1 MCIAGKSSG
10 GKAVIPSLSMSLI
23 VSYDWEK
30 YIKHME
36 RFYEKKK
43 ENPNMI
49 YRVEHDKISTVQN
62 VALYDLL
69 TEKLESKA
77 FAKRPNNPVSTLKKG
92 KGMFVQASIFEQVK
106 CLMQI
111 LSLFGR
117 VSGGCDL
124 QTVGGAGR
132 AAAMVG
138 FSSSLGN
145 WKKNYSNVCIIDQSA
160 SGLFEKHSVNLLDL
174 L

>member
-1 MCIAGKSSG
+1 
-10 GKAVIPSLSMSLI
+10 
-23 VSYDWEK
+23 
-30 YIKHME
+30 
-36 RFYEKKK
+36 
-43 ENPNMI
+43 MI
-49 YRVEHDKISTVQN
+49 YRAEYDKITPDRN

-69 TEKLESKA
+69 IEKLESKA
-77 FAKRPNNPVSTLKKG
+77 FVKRPNNPVSTLKKG
-92 KGMFVQASIFEQVK
+92 RVMFVQASIAEQVK

-124 QTVGGAGR
+124 QIVGGAGR

-145 WKKNYSNVCIIDQSA
+145 WKKNYSDIRIIDQSA
-160 SGLFEKHSVNLLDL
+160 SGLFETRSDNLLDL